1 MVNNYIAIGVPI
13 TLTSVNSSSNF
24 IAAHFSTLSF
34 NSEKLIV
41 EFATGTTAE
50 LQLHMDDGSA
60 SVSMTVVPEG
70 TASSQ
75 TLANELKK
83 YVIILDPR
91 NSYNFR
97 QDISGTVH
105 LFQAFRVD
113 PS

>member
-1 MVNNYIAIGVPI
+1 MNNYIAIGTPI

-24 IAAHFSTLSF
+24 VAANFSTYSF
-34 NSEKLIV
+34 NSEKVVV
-41 EFATGTTAE
+41 EFASATTAE
-50 LQLHMDDGSA
+50 FQLVVDNGTA
-60 SVSMTVVPEG
+60 SVVITTVPEYA
-70 TASSQ
+70 ASSQ

-97 QDISGTVH
+97 QDTSGTVH